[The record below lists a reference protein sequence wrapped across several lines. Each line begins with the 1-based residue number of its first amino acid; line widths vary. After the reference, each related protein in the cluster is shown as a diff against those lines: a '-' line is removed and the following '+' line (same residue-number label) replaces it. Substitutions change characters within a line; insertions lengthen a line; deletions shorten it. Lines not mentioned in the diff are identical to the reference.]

1 MGYREEAK
9 NKGGSRKCKVRE
21 AGGLEPLLPLP
32 SRWLVAQPFEKHLT
46 LQRLISE
53 NLGDFFPAN
62 VQGNCSFL

>member
-1 MGYREEAK
+1 MQGA
-9 NKGGSRKCKVRE
+9 G

-32 SRWLVAQPFEKHLT
+32 SRWHVAQPFEKHLT

-53 NLGDFFPAN
+53 NLGDFFPAK

>member
-9 NKGGSRKCKVRE
+9 NKGGSRKCKVQE
-21 AGGLEPLLPLP
+21 AGGLEPLLPVP
-32 SRWLVAQPFEKHLT
+32 SRWHVAQPFEKHLT

-53 NLGDFFPAN
+53 NLGDFFPAK